1 MTVKNILI
9 VGVGGQGTLLTSR
22 ILGNLAVDLGYDVKL
37 SEVHGMSQRGG
48 SVVTHVRYGEK
59 VYSPLVEVG
68 QADLIL
74 SFEKLE
80 AIRWKHFLSP
90 CGTMLVNTQETDPM
104 SVITGAAEYPEMI
117 IERLEE
123 DCNQVV
129 AIDAVRVAKELGNVR
144 VVNTILLGLLARRMD
159 ITKELWM
166 DAIRRTVPPKTIGI
180 NLQAFEKGYY
190 YEGEVAS

>member
-90 CGTMLVNTQETDPM
+90 FGTMLVNTQETDPM

-166 DAIRRTVPPKTIGI
+166 DAIRRTVPPKTIDI

>member
-1 MTVKNILI
+1 MTTKNILI

-59 VYSPLVEVG
+59 VHSPLVEVG

-80 AIRWKHFLSP
+80 ALRWKHFLSP

-104 SVITGAAEYPEMI
+104 TVITGAAQYPEDI
-117 IERLEE
+117 LEKLTAG
-123 DCNQVV
+123 CAQVV
-129 AIDAVRVAKELGNVR
+129 AIDAVTLAKELGNVR
-144 VVNTILLGLLARRMD
+144 VVNTILLGLLAQRMD
-159 ITKELWM
+159 IDEALWL
-166 DAIRRTVPPKTIGI
+166 DAIRNTVPEKTIEL
-180 NLQAFEKGYY
+180 NLKAFQTGYQY
-190 YEGEVAS
+190 LGGTVQ